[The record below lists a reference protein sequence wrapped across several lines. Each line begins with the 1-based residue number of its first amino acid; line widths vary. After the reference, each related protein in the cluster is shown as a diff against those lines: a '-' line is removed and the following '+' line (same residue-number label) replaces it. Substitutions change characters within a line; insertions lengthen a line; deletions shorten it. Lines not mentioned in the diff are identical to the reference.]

1 MATLVPLL
9 AHSAALFLAL
19 PTSAQDSANWGGTG
33 CQIVPIQ
40 GEAWVAEVRCRN
52 ELTSMTN
59 PDVAADLR
67 AGDLTVGLFVE
78 QTLGRTPDSF
88 AVFPPDG
95 FVADPPVLVLDEG
108 ARGVVK
114 VLPFLGF

>member
-1 MATLVPLL
+1 MRLVL
-9 AHSAALFLAL
+9 SALFLAL
-19 PTSAQDSANWGGTG
+19 PASAQDSAWWAATG
-33 CQIVPIQ
+33 CQLVQIQ
-40 GEAWVAEVRCRN
+40 GEAWVAEVRCQN

-108 ARGVVK
+108 ARGVVLI
-114 VLPFLGF
+114 LPWVGM